1 MIRIFLLLGFLFSLS
16 VKAQLL
22 TRFETSGGT
31 ETATYKETIAFY
43 QQLNKKYTTVGLQE
57 AGPTDTKYPLHVVY
71 YSSDGKF
78 DLGEWK
84 RAGKL
89 IILINN
95 GIHPG
100 EPDGIEACKMLLRD
114 AASGEIKVP
123 GNVVLAV
130 VPVFNIGG
138 AVNRGNYSRAN
149 QVGPKEY
156 GFRGNAQNLDLN
168 RDFIKLDAKETKT
181 LVEVFHALDP
191 EIFIDN
197 HVSDGA
203 DYQHV
208 MTLLSTQHNKLGGRM
223 GSFMHDEF
231 EPRLYAD
238 MKKRGYDMVPYVHNF
253 GDKPEDGWTEFYD
266 YPRFSS
272 GLCAQFQ
279 TMAFVP
285 ETHML
290 KPYKQ
295 RVEAT
300 YALMLSFIKVAATHA
315 DEMQSARNADRRALM
330 QQNIFPLDWKA
341 DEKKYELITFKGY
354 EAGYKKSAVSGLK
367 RLYYDRNKPFTRQV
381 RFHNIYAGINNVTA
395 PQAYVVPQGWGAV
408 IERMKANGVQMRR
421 LNRDEQR
428 MVTVYKIEKYETGT
442 NPYEKHYYHKN
453 VRVSKERR
461 QVQLHEGDYI
471 IDVNQ
476 PAKRYIIETLEPTA
490 PDAFFA
496 WNFFDAV
503 LQQKEYFSDYVF
515 EDEAAEILANSP
527 VLRRQLKTK
536 VQTDTAYANS
546 AAKQLDFVYKHS
558 PYYEKEHMR
567 YPVYRVE

>member
-1 MIRIFLLLGFLFSLS
+1 MGLLLYCLGAE
-16 VKAQLL
+16 AQLL
-22 TRFETSGGT
+22 TRYETSGGT
-31 ETATYKETIAFY
+31 ETATYKETIDFY
-43 QQLNKKYTTVGLQE
+43 RQLNNQYASIAMQE

-71 YSSDGKF
+71 YSGDGKF
-78 DLGEWK
+78 DVEQWK
-84 RAGKL
+84 RQSK
-89 IILINN
+89 IILLINN

-114 AASGEIKVP
+114 AASGKIQVP
-123 GNVVLAV
+123 DNVVLAV

-138 AVNRGNYSRAN
+138 ALNRGNYSRAN
-149 QVGPKEY
+149 QVGPEEY

-168 RDFIKLDAKETKT
+168 RDFIKLDAKETMT
-181 LVEVFHALDP
+181 LVEVFHLLDP
-191 EIFIDN
+191 EVFIDN
-197 HVSDGA
+197 HVSNGA

-223 GSFMHDEF
+223 GSYMHDEF
-231 EPRLYAD
+231 EPMLYAD
-238 MKKRGYDMVPYVHNF
+238 MKKRGYDLVPYVNHF
-253 GDKPEDGWTEFYD
+253 GNTPENGWTEFYD

-300 YALMLSFIKVAATHA
+300 YALMRSFIKIASAHA
-315 DEMQSARNADRRALM
+315 GEIQSARSTDRRKLM

-341 DEKKYELITFKGY
+341 NEKKYELITFKGY
-354 EAGYKKSAVSGLK
+354 EAGYKKSDVSGLK
-367 RLYYDRNKPFTRQV
+367 RLYYDRSKPFTREIQ
-381 RFHNIYAGINNVTA
+381 FHNVYSGIAAVTA
-395 PQAYVVPQGWGAV
+395 PQAYVVSQGWHKI
-408 IERMKANGVQMRR
+408 IERLQANGVHMRR
-421 LNRDEQR
+421 LGSDGKRT
-428 MVTVYKIEKYETGT
+428 VSVYKIEQYETLP
-442 NPYEKHYYHKN
+442 NPYESHYYHKN
-453 VRVSKERR
+453 VQVSKERK
-461 QVQLHEGDYI
+461 QVQLYEGDYI

-496 WNFFDAV
+496 WGFFDAV
-503 LQQKEYFSDYVF
+503 LQQKEYYSDYVF
-515 EDEAAEILANSP
+515 EDEAAEILANNP
-527 VLRRQLKTK
+527 ALRKQLNAK
-536 VQTDTAYANS
+536 VKSDTAYANS

-558 PYYEKEHMR
+558 PYYEKEYMR
-567 YPVYRVE
+567 YPVYRIE